1 MHVNLHKLKIK
12 IKHLALEP
20 AIIRKEAKKLSKAGR
35 HPDAY
40 LLNHHLRTVV
50 RPEARATQLVYA
62 FLRQKKY
69 SEVEQPD
76 SWLYMCFATEKS
88 IYRMLK
94 NYGGFAPAIQHMY
107 RMSDQ
112 KETYKT
118 VRNDVLDQYIS
129 GTDRERYIQEKFK
142 LWLQGEA

>member
-1 MHVNLHKLKIK
+1 MHCNLIKLKIK

-20 AIIRKEAKKLSKAGR
+20 AIIRKEVKKLYRAGR
-35 HPDAY
+35 HQDAY
-40 LLNHHLRTVV
+40 ILDHHLRTVV

-69 SEVEQPD
+69 SEVEQQD
-76 SWLYMCFATEKS
+76 SWLYMCYATEKS

-94 NYGGFAPAIQHMY
+94 NYGGFSPVLADMY
-107 RMSDQ
+107 RMSDHADS
-112 KETYKT
+112 YNT
-118 VRNDVLDQYIS
+118 VRNDVLDQWIQ
-129 GTDRERYIQEKFK
+129 GTDRDRYIQEKFK